1 MILLIALK
9 EHNMCKKYFDHV
21 DDVDD
26 EDYDPFNDPD
36 NWDEID
42 EGIAEHE

>member
-1 MILLIALK
+1 MK
-9 EHNMCKKYFDHV
+9 QYCDWN
-21 DDVDD
+21 DDED

-42 EGIAEHE
+42 DNIAEHE

>member
-1 MILLIALK
+1 MSK
-9 EHNMCKKYFDHV
+9 WYVNCN
-21 DDVDD
+21 DD

>member
-1 MILLIALK
+1 MR
-9 EHNMCKKYFDHV
+9 KYIDLNE
-21 DDVDD
+21 DD

-42 EGIAEHE
+42 ENIAQHE

>member
-1 MILLIALK
+1 M
-9 EHNMCKKYFDHV
+9 NWYV
-21 DDVDD
+21 DFEDD
-26 EDYDPFNDPD
+26 DPFNDPD

>member
-1 MILLIALK
+1 MNWYIDL
-9 EHNMCKKYFDHV
+9 EESD
-21 DDVDD
+21 
-26 EDYDPFNDPD
+26 DPFNDPD

>member
-1 MILLIALK
+1 MSK
-9 EHNMCKKYFDHV
+9 WYVNYNDEE
-21 DDVDD
+21 D

-42 EGIAEHE
+42 ENIAQHE

>member
-1 MILLIALK
+1 MSDEDI
-9 EHNMCKKYFDHV
+9 YDDDRFGSDH
-21 DDVDD
+21 D

-42 EGIAEHE
+42 EQINEHE